1 VKSENAI
8 PVFCSY
14 TIGIELDRKR
24 QRAIKFTECA
34 LPPMNADPFGVGDCL
49 SAGDADRVFLRLNL
63 KAVLVDSGQLDD
75 RQDVIPLLKRID
87 WGKRSLAGSLIVE
100 PTLRRAGTT
109 PGSDCRRPASTQMSF
124 RECRK
129 IASIY
134 EKFSGFIR
142 GIPA

>member
-1 VKSENAI
+1 MEAMTLPSFAGGIGRRSFDLDRSRLVPLRTRQVKSENAI

-34 LPPMNADPFGVGDCL
+34 LPTMNAEPFGVGDCL
-49 SAGDADRVFLRLNL
+49 SARDADRVFLRLNL

-100 PTLRRAGTT
+100 PTAR
-109 PGSDCRRPASTQMSF
+109 
-124 RECRK
+124 
-129 IASIY
+129 
-134 EKFSGFIR
+134 
-142 GIPA
+142 